1 MRRLLALPPLLLL
14 AACLPEARSS
24 SPAAPAEEPPRP
36 VQVALIRHLPGEAG
50 PAFTGTLRAR
60 READV
65 AFRAG
70 GRIAERLVDLGAEV
84 AEGQPL
90 FRLDARDLR
99 LALAAAEAELLSA
112 EASAA
117 NAANEAGRSRALLAA
132 GHVAPAFHEA
142 RETAARAAAQRLAAA
157 RAQRDLARNRLDYAE
172 LRAPAAGR
180 VTAILAEA
188 GQVVAEGQPVL
199 RLADPA
205 EREVLVQLPEG
216 VAATPLAQIRFWA
229 RPEVVLPATLREVAA
244 SADGALRTY
253 AARYSLPDAPDW
265 ARLGMTAT
273 LTLAA
278 PRAEPL
284 ARVPLTAL
292 HDRGAGPM
300 VWRVAEEGRV
310 VAEPVR
316 VLALGEATATLATSL
331 PEGTPVVALG
341 AQLLEPGARVRVVDQ
356 RLAGS
361 LR

>member
-1 MRRLLALPPLLLL
+1 MRRLLLLPPVLLL

-24 SPAAPAEEPPRP
+24 APAAPVEEAPRP
-36 VQVALIRHLPGEAG
+36 VQIAVIRHLPGDSG

-65 AFRAG
+65 GFRAG

-84 AEGQPL
+84 EAGQPL

-99 LALAAAEAELLSA
+99 LALAAAEADVLSA
-112 EASAA
+112 EASAT
-117 NAANEAGRSRALLAA
+117 NAANEANRSRTLLAA
-132 GHVAPAFHEA
+132 GHVAAAFHEA
-142 RETAARAAAQRLAAA
+142 RETTARATAQRLASA

-180 VTAILAEA
+180 VTAILAEN
-188 GQVVAEGQPVL
+188 GQVVSEGQPVL

-205 EREVLVQLPEG
+205 EREVLVQIPEG
-216 VAATPLAQIRFWA
+216 VSATPTATVRFWA
-229 RPEVVLPATLREVAA
+229 RPEAALPVTLREVAA

-253 AARYSLPDAPDW
+253 AARYTLPDAPDW
-265 ARLGMTAT
+265 ARMGMTAT
-273 LTLAA
+273 VTLGAE
-278 PRAEPL
+278 RREPL
-284 ARVPLTAL
+284 ARVPLGAL
-292 HDRGAGPM
+292 HDRGAGPIL
-300 VWRVAEEGRV
+300 WRVTEEGRV

-316 VLALGEATATLATSL
+316 VLALGEATATLATAL
-331 PEGTPVVALG
+331 PEGTRVVAMG
-341 AQLLEPGARVRVVDQ
+341 AQLLEPQQRVRPVDS